1 METIDIEKAL
11 FPKSGKLIEED
22 GILTAQIV
30 DAELD
35 ELDCTFNGD
44 GTVEIDTSRLKYI
57 NLTKENLKML
67 LKLIKE
73 ADRYEE

>member
-1 METIDIEKAL
+1 MAIEKDL
-11 FPKSGKLIEED
+11 FPNSGKLINED

-30 DAELD
+30 DADLD

-73 ADRYEE
+73 AYRYEE